1 MRLKRIL
8 PLVMAVMMVAV
19 GFTGCPGDG
28 DDRITI
34 TLVNNKIEI
43 DAALRAFAA
52 IYERETGVRVIV
64 QSFGGETPYAPALAA
79 MFAGGTEPEIFVFEG
94 LAGYLDARHGG
105 RITYL
110 DNEPW
115 LADTDLAYISPTT
128 GRVVGFPV
136 AIEGWGLGY
145 NRELLRQAGVDPRTM
160 TNIAG
165 VRAAFERIESMRLAG
180 QLDIDAVVSM
190 AAGPGM
196 EWVTGLHAVNAYLT
210 LGLPYDNSTRYID
223 MLNRGEVDR
232 QRLRYFAEYIDLLF
246 RHSIPAA
253 LTVMGYDAQIGNFAT
268 QRTVFIHQG
277 NWTDPVFADMGVTF
291 EMGFAPHAFLP
302 QTTDGIFIGAPSFYL
317 VNARAPAENIQAAKD
332 FLTFMAT
339 TPAGH
344 DFMVTQAGAVAA
356 FRSVTLQPPG
366 QFSQSVQQWAAR
378 GSSHMFAWQQNEM
391 PDGFGMG
398 TLGPIFHLLAT
409 QTIGV
414 DEFVDM
420 FAAAVATLR

>member
-1 MRLKRIL
+1 VKVKR
-8 PLVMAVMMVAV
+8 MAFVLLFAVVSASMVFGGGAR
-19 GFTGCPGDG
+19 
-28 DDRITI
+28 DRDRVEI
-34 TLVNNKIEI
+34 TLINNKIEI
-43 DAALRAFAA
+43 DGALRAFAQL
-52 IYERETGVRVIV
+52 YEQQTGVRVNI
-64 QSFGGETPYAPALAA
+64 QSFGGETPYAPAIAA
-79 MFAGGTEPEIFVFEG
+79 MFASGIEPEIFVIEG
-94 LAGYLDARHGG
+94 FAGYDDARRGG

-115 LADTDLAYISPTT
+115 LADTDLAYRSPTT

-136 AIEGWGLGY
+136 AIEGWGLAY
-145 NRELLRQAGVDPRTM
+145 NREILRRAGVDPRTM

-165 VRAAFERIESMRLAG
+165 VRAAFERIHAMRGELG
-180 QLDIDAVVSM
+180 LDAVVAM

-196 EWVTGLHAVNAYLT
+196 TWVTGLHAVNAYLA
-210 LGLPYDNSTRYID
+210 LGLPYAEATRYID
-223 MLNRGEVDR
+223 MLNRGEVNP

-246 RHSIPAA
+246 RHSIPTS
-253 LTVMGYDAQIGNFAT
+253 LTVGGYDTQLGDFAT
-268 QRTVFIHQG
+268 GRTAFLHQG
-277 NWTDPVFADMGVTF
+277 NWTDPVWADMGITF

-317 VNARAPAENIQAAKD
+317 VNARSQNVQAAKD

-344 DFMVTQAGAVAA
+344 DHMVTQAGAVAA

-366 QFSQSVQQWAAR
+366 QLSRAVQQWAAR
-378 GSSHMFAWQQNEM
+378 GANHMYTWQQNDM

-409 QTIGV
+409 QQIDV
-414 DEFVDM
+414 DGFVRM
-420 FAAAVATLR
+420 FTEAVATLRP